1 MLDEQQE
8 DAPAA
13 EGDDDAVDVADAVD
27 AGDAG
32 GGGDDD
38 AIDIGEAGADVQ
50 TADEPAVSAEALQ
63 EIPDAP
69 ERWDDSGEIIEPGA
83 AGAGEERAQAAADA
97 GAAAAAEDTGGGGGD
112 SDE

>member
-32 GGGDDD
+32 GDDD
-38 AIDIGEAGADVQ
+38 AIDIGEAGAGVE
-50 TADEPAVSAEALQ
+50 TADEPAISAEALQ

-69 ERWDDSGEIIEPGA
+69 EKWDDSGEIIEPGA
-83 AGAGEERAQAAADA
+83 AGAGAERAQAAADA